1 MHRET
6 RRVPYPAEL
15 MYRVVSEVERY
26 PEFLPWVLALRVKS
40 REGNIVI
47 AEMMVGYKAF
57 REKYTSR
64 VVLDPVNL
72 TVDVTQADGP
82 FRKLENHWRFLPLK
96 PEDGKPEDGG
106 PRACEV
112 NFAIDFEFR
121 NRILGAVAGGAFEK
135 ALIKMTQAFEAR
147 AAALSGSTP

>member
-6 RRVPYPAEL
+6 RLVPYPAEL

-40 REGNIVI
+40 RSQNVVI
-47 AEMMVGYKAF
+47 AEMMVGYKSF

-64 VVLDPVNL
+64 VALDPGNL

-82 FRKLENHWRFLPLK
+82 FRKLENHWRFVPKLPQT
-96 PEDGKPEDGG
+96 
-106 PRACEV
+106 CEV

-121 NRILGAVAGGAFEK
+121 NRILGAVAGAAFGK
-135 ALIKMTQAFEAR
+135 ALMKMTEAFEAR
-147 AAALSGSTP
+147 AAALSGAGA